1 MHTAIIEV
9 GNKIDIRIVNQIEN
23 AKTTGEPPHIYKSQ
37 LLDFFENGDI
47 EISMPSEN
55 GQIRLLPLGLR
66 YELVF
71 YTKSGLYR
79 GYGEVKERYKTDNRF
94 MLRVALHT
102 PLNKYQR
109 REYYR
114 LNCAMEAAFYII
126 NKEIAMLEHT
136 DEIETALRES
146 EEAAGEKMSA
156 YVRDISGGGEP
167 LPEGLTPLVPEKDVE
182 LPEDSYI
189 LVYIRLG
196 EKAQDAV
203 YPIVGRVISS
213 GKVEDVTP
221 AKYEQRVEFILKDS
235 RVREDIIR
243 FIFKEERKARRNR
256 KG

>member
-156 YVRDISGGGEP
+156 YVRDISGGGMRFV
-167 LPEGLTPLVPEKDVE
+167 TDVE

-213 GKVEDVTP
+213 GKVEDVTS

>member
-136 DEIETALRES
+136 DEIETALCES

-156 YVRDISGGGEP
+156 YVRDISGGGMRFV
-167 LPEGLTPLVPEKDVE
+167 TDVE

>member
-94 MLRVALHT
+94 MLRVAFHT

-126 NKEIAMLEHT
+126 NKEMAMLEHT
-136 DEIETALRES
+136 DEIETALREN

-156 YVRDISGGGEP
+156 YVRDISGGGMRFV
-167 LPEGLTPLVPEKDVE
+167 TDVE

-243 FIFKEERKARRNR
+243 FIFEEERKARRNR

>member
-71 YTKSGLYR
+71 YTKSGLCR

-156 YVRDISGGGEP
+156 YVRDISGGGMRFV
-167 LPEGLTPLVPEKDVE
+167 TDVE

>member
-156 YVRDISGGGEP
+156 YVRDISGGGMRFV
-167 LPEGLTPLVPEKDVE
+167 TDVE

-235 RVREDIIR
+235 SLNLSE
-243 FIFKEERKARRNR
+243 
-256 KG
+256 G

>member
-55 GQIRLLPLGLR
+55 GRIRLLPLGLR

-126 NKEIAMLEHT
+126 NKEMAMLEHT

-156 YVRDISGGGEP
+156 YVRDISGGGMRFV
-167 LPEGLTPLVPEKDVE
+167 TDVE

-196 EKAQDAV
+196 EKVQDAV

>member
-126 NKEIAMLEHT
+126 NKEMAMLEHT
-136 DEIETALRES
+136 DEIETARRES

-156 YVRDISGGGEP
+156 YVRDISGGGMRFV
-167 LPEGLTPLVPEKDVE
+167 TDVE

>member
-136 DEIETALRES
+136 DEIETALREN

-156 YVRDISGGGEP
+156 YVRDISGGGMRFV
-167 LPEGLTPLVPEKDVE
+167 TDVE

-196 EKAQDAV
+196 EKAQGAV

>member
-23 AKTTGEPPHIYKSQ
+23 AKTTGEPPHIYKS
-37 LLDFFENGDI
+37 
-47 EISMPSEN
+47 
-55 GQIRLLPLGLR
+55 QIRLLPLGLR

-156 YVRDISGGGEP
+156 YVRDISGGGMRFV
-167 LPEGLTPLVPEKDVE
+167 TDVE

>member
-136 DEIETALRES
+136 DEIETALREN
-146 EEAAGEKMSA
+146 EEAVGEKMSA
-156 YVRDISGGGEP
+156 YVRDISGGGMRFV
-167 LPEGLTPLVPEKDVE
+167 TDVE

>member
-23 AKTTGEPPHIYKSQ
+23 VKTTGEPPHIYKSQ

-156 YVRDISGGGEP
+156 YVRDISGGGMRFV
-167 LPEGLTPLVPEKDVE
+167 TDVE

>member
-1 MHTAIIEV
+1 
-9 GNKIDIRIVNQIEN
+9 
-23 AKTTGEPPHIYKSQ
+23 
-37 LLDFFENGDI
+37 
-47 EISMPSEN
+47 MPSEN

-94 MLRVALHT
+94 MLRVAFHT

-156 YVRDISGGGEP
+156 YVRDISGGGMRFV
-167 LPEGLTPLVPEKDVE
+167 TDVE

-203 YPIVGRVISS
+203 YPIAGRVISS

>member
-55 GQIRLLPLGLR
+55 GQIRLLTLGLL

-156 YVRDISGGGEP
+156 YVRDISGGGMRFV
-167 LPEGLTPLVPEKDVE
+167 TDVE

>member
-23 AKTTGEPPHIYKSQ
+23 AKTTSEPPHIYKSQ

-156 YVRDISGGGEP
+156 YVRDISGGGMRFV
-167 LPEGLTPLVPEKDVE
+167 TDVE

>member
-1 MHTAIIEV
+1 
-9 GNKIDIRIVNQIEN
+9 
-23 AKTTGEPPHIYKSQ
+23 
-37 LLDFFENGDI
+37 
-47 EISMPSEN
+47 
-55 GQIRLLPLGLR
+55 
-66 YELVF
+66 
-71 YTKSGLYR
+71 
-79 GYGEVKERYKTDNRF
+79 
-94 MLRVALHT
+94 MLRVAFHT

-126 NKEIAMLEHT
+126 NKEMAMLEHT
-136 DEIETALRES
+136 DEIETALREN

-156 YVRDISGGGEP
+156 YVRDISGGGMRFV
-167 LPEGLTPLVPEKDVE
+167 TDVE

>member
-37 LLDFFENGDI
+37 LLDSFENGDI

-94 MLRVALHT
+94 MLRVAFHT

-126 NKEIAMLEHT
+126 NKEMAMLEHT
-136 DEIETALRES
+136 DEIETALREN

-156 YVRDISGGGEP
+156 YVRDISGGGMRFV
-167 LPEGLTPLVPEKDVE
+167 TDVE

-213 GKVEDVTP
+213 EKVEDVTP

>member
-66 YELVF
+66 YEPVF

-156 YVRDISGGGEP
+156 YVRDISGGGMRFV
-167 LPEGLTPLVPEKDVE
+167 TDVE

>member
-55 GQIRLLPLGLR
+55 GQIRLLPLRLR

-156 YVRDISGGGEP
+156 YVRDISGGGMRFV
-167 LPEGLTPLVPEKDVE
+167 TDVE

>member
-94 MLRVALHT
+94 MLRVAFHT

-126 NKEIAMLEHT
+126 SKEMAMLEHT
-136 DEIETALRES
+136 DEIEAALRES
-146 EEAAGEKMSA
+146 EEPAGEKMSA
-156 YVRDISGGGEP
+156 YVRDISGGGMRFVTD
-167 LPEGLTPLVPEKDVE
+167 LE

-189 LVYIRLG
+189 LIYIRLG
-196 EKAQDAV
+196 EKTKDAV
-203 YPIVGRVISS
+203 YPVVGRVISS
-213 GKVEDVTP
+213 ERVEDVTP

>member
-23 AKTTGEPPHIYKSQ
+23 AKTTGEPPHIYKSK

-156 YVRDISGGGEP
+156 YVRDISGGGMRFV
-167 LPEGLTPLVPEKDVE
+167 TDVE

>member
-94 MLRVALHT
+94 MLRVALHA

-156 YVRDISGGGEP
+156 YVRDISGGGMRFV
-167 LPEGLTPLVPEKDVE
+167 TDVE

>member
-156 YVRDISGGGEP
+156 YVRDISGGGMRFV
-167 LPEGLTPLVPEKDVE
+167 TDVE
-182 LPEDSYI
+182 LSEDSYI

>member
-23 AKTTGEPPHIYKSQ
+23 AKTTGEPPHIYKCQ
-37 LLDFFENGDI
+37 LLDSFENGDI

-94 MLRVALHT
+94 MLRVAFHT

-126 NKEIAMLEHT
+126 NKEMAMLEHT
-136 DEIETALRES
+136 DEIETALREN

-156 YVRDISGGGEP
+156 YVRDISGGGMRFV
-167 LPEGLTPLVPEKDVE
+167 TDVE

>member
-1 MHTAIIEV
+1 
-9 GNKIDIRIVNQIEN
+9 
-23 AKTTGEPPHIYKSQ
+23 
-37 LLDFFENGDI
+37 
-47 EISMPSEN
+47 MPSEN

-156 YVRDISGGGEP
+156 YVRDISGGGMRFV
-167 LPEGLTPLVPEKDVE
+167 TDVE

-256 KG
+256 KDDSA

>member
-9 GNKIDIRIVNQIEN
+9 GNKVDIRIVNQIEN

-94 MLRVALHT
+94 MLRVAFHT

-126 NKEIAMLEHT
+126 NKEMAMLEHT
-136 DEIETALRES
+136 DEIETALHEN

-156 YVRDISGGGEP
+156 YVRDISGGGMRFV
-167 LPEGLTPLVPEKDVE
+167 TDVE

>member
-9 GNKIDIRIVNQIEN
+9 GNKVDIRIVNQIEN

-79 GYGEVKERYKTDNRF
+79 GYGEVKERYKADNRF
-94 MLRVALHT
+94 MLRVAFHT

-126 NKEIAMLEHT
+126 NKEMAMLEHT
-136 DEIETALRES
+136 DEIETALREN
-146 EEAAGEKMSA
+146 EEAAGKKMSA
-156 YVRDISGGGEP
+156 YVRDISGGGMRFV
-167 LPEGLTPLVPEKDVE
+167 TDVE

-196 EKAQDAV
+196 E
-203 YPIVGRVISS
+203 RES
-213 GKVEDVTP
+213 G
-221 AKYEQRVEFILKDS
+221 
-235 RVREDIIR
+235 
-243 FIFKEERKARRNR
+243 RRNTCKIR
-256 KG
+256 TESRIHFKRQQGKRRHYSIHL